1 MTIIVAEVWLVD
13 TISIELRKN
22 KRINDLILL
31 FA

>member
-1 MTIIVAEVWLVD
+1 MTIIVAEVWLID

-31 FA
+31 FV

>member
-1 MTIIVAEVWLVD
+1 MTIIVVEVWLVD
-13 TISIELRKN
+13 TISIGLRKN

>member
-31 FA
+31 FV

>member
-13 TISIELRKN
+13 TISIKLRKN

>member
-1 MTIIVAEVWLVD
+1 MTITVAEVWLVD

>member
-1 MTIIVAEVWLVD
+1 MTIIVVEVWLVD

>member
-13 TISIELRKN
+13 TISIELSK
-22 KRINDLILL
+22 KRINDLFLL